1 MRGSVLENLTWEGNS
16 KKMFAL
22 VMDAV
27 PSIFSGLVKHE
38 IEDWIVKNNVK
49 VVTEELCLKMF
60 KEKAPKGMIEKLTP
74 KLESLKTK

>member
-38 IEDWIVKNNVK
+38 IEDWIVKNNIN
-49 VVTEELCLKMF
+49 VVTEDLCLKMF

>member
-1 MRGSVLENLTWEGNS
+1 MRGSVLEKLTWEGNS
-16 KKMFAL
+16 KKMFKL
-22 VMDAV
+22 VIDNV

-38 IEDWIVKNNVK
+38 IEDWIIKNK
-49 VVTEELCLKMF
+49 LTVVTEELCLKMF

>member
-1 MRGSVLENLTWEGNS
+1 MKSSVVETLTWEGNS
-16 KKMFAL
+16 KQMFSL

-27 PSIFSGLVKHE
+27 PAIFKGLVKHE

-49 VVTEELCLKMF
+49 AVTEELCLKMF

>member
-38 IEDWIVKNNVK
+38 IEDWIVKNNVN
-49 VVTEELCLKMF
+49 VVTEDLCLKMF

-74 KLESLKTK
+74 KLEHLKTK